1 MKTIGIVTVGRVDWN
16 IWKSI
21 IKSIDSLKIFKLKII
36 ALSMHFNK
44 KYGLSYKDIL
54 SNKNKID
61 EKISLKFGK
70 SSPKNLSIQFSRYN
84 NEFSKI
90 FKKNNFDY
98 LCLIGDRFESLAA
111 ATTASFFSIPIFHFH
126 GGEKSEGSLDDSY
139 RHAISKLSHV
149 HFVSNQIYKK
159 RLIQIGEEKWRI
171 KNVGAPG
178 LDNLKT
184 TKLLN
189 KENFYKKYS
198 LDINK
203 KTILVSINSETIK
216 YENNYKNTNI
226 LFNSLKK
233 LNFNM
238 LVTLPN
244 FDLGSNS
251 IREVV
256 SKHEKIKNIKVTTT
270 LGSDFASALKHCDLI
285 LGNSSAGII
294 ETGFFKKPTINLG
307 NRQNGRV
314 FGKNIINVIYN
325 EKKILMAI
333 KYALSSKLQKSL
345 KLMKNP
351 YGDGN
356 SFKKIKSGL
365 NFYVGIKKNILI
377 NKKFIDLKK

>member
-1 MKTIGIVTVGRVDWN
+1 MKIIGIVTVGRVDWN

-21 IKSIDSLKIFKLKII
+21 INSIDSLKIFRIKII

-44 KYGLSYKDIL
+44 KFGLSYKEIL
-54 SNKNKID
+54 LSKKRID
-61 EKISLKFGK
+61 EKISLSFGK
-70 SSPKNLSIQFSRYN
+70 SSPENLAKQFSNYN
-84 NEFSKI
+84 SEFSKI
-90 FKKNNFDY
+90 FKKNNFDF

-111 ATTASFFSIPIFHFH
+111 ATTASFFSIPIIHFH
-126 GGEKSEGSLDDSY
+126 GGEKSEGSVDDSY

-149 HFVSNQIYKK
+149 HFVSNKIYKN

-184 TKLLN
+184 SRVLSKID
-189 KENFYKKYS
+189 FYNKYS
-198 LDINK
+198 LNINK

-216 YENNYKNTNI
+216 HENNLKNTNI
-226 LFNSLKK
+226 LFNTLKK
-233 LNFNM
+233 LDFNF

-244 FDLGSNS
+244 FDLGSSS
-251 IREVV
+251 IREVI
-256 SKHEKIKNIKVTTT
+256 SKNKKNKNFKVTTT
-270 LGSDFASALKHCDLI
+270 LGSDFASALMHCDLV

-294 ETGFFKKPTINLG
+294 ETGFYKKPTINLG

-314 FGKNIINVIYN
+314 FGKNIINMIYDK
-325 EKKILMAI
+325 KKITLAI
-333 KYALSSKLQKSL
+333 KFALSKKFQKSL
-345 KLMKNP
+345 KSMKNP

-356 SFKKIKSGL
+356 SFNKIKSGL

-377 NKKFIDLKK
+377 NKKFIDL